1 MNKVDKSTVIL
12 GIITLTLS
20 KLGRY
25 NKDLGGYK
33 SGPELRCSL
42 FSRGSKIKQNQA
54 QLTKGNW
61 CDLFLFTALHYI
73 IPERLILVYCETDN
87 N

>member
-20 KLGRY
+20 KLGKY
-25 NKDLGGYK
+25 NNDLDGYK

-42 FSRGSKIKQNQA
+42 FSRGSKIKHKIKHN
-54 QLTKGNW
+54 
-61 CDLFLFTALHYI
+61 
-73 IPERLILVYCETDN
+73 
-87 N
+87 